1 MNIHEITRRRSLLF
15 FGLVAAHLPLLVSY
29 YRQLLRLEHYQ
40 FYPLALLC
48 FGWLLYQ
55 RFPEHSWKWTR
66 FSSIC
71 IALNLILLVPAF
83 YLTSPWLGAV
93 AGLFFGLAVCRALR
107 NEESGDSLIY
117 LTLLPLMTIRLP
129 LGLDMEAIHWL
140 QRLTTTMAS
149 NVLNFFELLH
159 LREGNVLEFPGKKF
173 LVEEACSGV
182 QSLFTVFFIA
192 TLIICVSR
200 RPWFRSLLIL
210 ASAFCFAGVMNIV
223 RICAISIGWQQY
235 RLDLSTGWQHDAIG
249 YATLALAATLVFS
262 TDAFLGLMLSPIP
275 DGLAVPN
282 DSGVRN
288 PLTALWNRVCGQR
301 SRPDNSRRAPRLWD
315 FFRPSIFFGWA
326 WTFLQNWVSSR
337 DWKLLPLAVV
347 FVTAGSVSAGF
358 WWLETIPQQDIVVA
372 LENAM
377 LNAAKTENHEAKRIY
392 LRALLSL
399 RPQELSYRFQLASHF
414 LETDQT
420 DAAAQ
425 QISALTQPGA
435 NDYAPARVWLASQ
448 ALSDKPIFPL
458 TDDQIEGHLLMALNV
473 RSEDPQIRMMLA
485 EVYTRKEQLQAAES
499 QLYSIVRKSP
509 EVALSLARINKRLGR
524 SDETIERHLSLAF
537 DYFSESLAKNPTSV
551 DHRIQFA
558 EALVLGKRLSDAE
571 RVLKE
576 GLARNSDAVQLRTAL
591 AEFYRGLAATRLRES
606 LLNRD
611 LCVAMLIEAI
621 RLTPENRAIL
631 QQALTLSSLGAPFQL
646 KDLKPAIDTIE
657 TSDEST
663 IEERIM
669 RIRALAA
676 AQQIEQAIVELQPLC
691 ELSPELNIVMAR
703 LLKSAGRTGDSETLV
718 GRLLIEMKVTAEGHS
733 LKEILE
739 YADVLN
745 LASRFND
752 SLSLL
757 NDAQKHR
764 EISDEE
770 RLQFNLLLGQT
781 SIAYFDQKLAA
792 GTFTSVEEALHLL
805 QSAWKTQAV
814 SLVVLRRLS
823 ELSCSEGAF
832 SKAAD
837 DTLDSLLTETSASA
851 DVYNMV
857 GTMALNK
864 NQNSK
869 ARRYLER
876 ALRLDHS
883 NPMVKNNLSLALVRD
898 EDSDPDRA
906 LELVNQTLSILPEN
920 PDVLSTRA
928 EVYIAQKRWEEARQ
942 DLEVSYRKRP
952 KSPDCC
958 RLLAQVCDAMGES
971 SLAEK
976 YRNNLAQIQSSER

>member
-40 FYPLALLC
+40 FFPLALLC

-55 RFPEHSWKWTR
+55 RLPEHSWKWTH
-66 FSSIC
+66 FSSLC
-71 IALNLILLVPAF
+71 ISVNLILLVLAF
-83 YLTSPWLGAV
+83 FLYSPWLGAV
-93 AGLFFGLAVCRALR
+93 AGLFFCLAVCRAMR
-107 NEESGDSLIY
+107 NEATGDSLTY

-149 NVLNFFELLH
+149 NVLNFFDLLH

-182 QSLFTVFFIA
+182 QSLFAVCFIA
-192 TLIICVSR
+192 TLIICVSH

-210 ASAFCFAGVMNIV
+210 ESAFCFAGVMNIL
-223 RICAISIGWQQY
+223 RICAISVGWQQY
-235 RLDLSTGWQHDAIG
+235 GLDLSTGWQHDAIG

-275 DGLAVPN
+275 DGLAASN

-288 PLTALWNRVCGQR
+288 PLTALWNRICGQR

-315 FFRPSIFFGWA
+315 FFRPRIAFGWA
-326 WTFLQNWVSSR
+326 WTFVQSWVSSR

-347 FVTAGSVSAGF
+347 FVTVASGSAGF
-358 WWLETIPQQDIVVA
+358 LWWLETTPQQDVVVA

-377 LNAAKTENHEAKRIY
+377 LNAARAENDEAKTIY

-399 RPQELSYRFQLASHF
+399 RPRELSYRFQLASHF

-420 DAAAQ
+420 DAAAE
-425 QISALTQPGA
+425 QISALTQPGL
-435 NDYAPARVWLASQ
+435 NDFAPARVWLASQ

-458 TDDQIEGHLLMALNV
+458 TDDQIEGHLLMALKV

-499 QLYSIVRKSP
+499 QLYSVVGKSA
-509 EVALSLARINKRLGR
+509 EVALPLARINKRLGR

-537 DYFSESLAKNPTSV
+537 DYFSESLATNPTSV

-576 GLARNSDAVQLRTAL
+576 GLASNSDSVQLRTAL
-591 AEFYRGLAATRLRES
+591 AGFYKGLAATRLKES

-611 LCVAMLIEAI
+611 LSAAMLVEAI

-631 QQALTLSSLGAPFQL
+631 QQTLTLSSLGAPFQM

-657 TSDEST
+657 ASDEST
-663 IEERIM
+663 IEERIL

-676 AQQIEQAIVELQPLC
+676 AQQIEQAIVELRPLC
-691 ELSPELNIVMAR
+691 QLSPELNIVMAR
-703 LLKSAGRTGDSETLV
+703 LLKAAGRT
-718 GRLLIEMKVTAEGHS
+718 
-733 LKEILE
+733 
-739 YADVLN
+739 
-745 LASRFND
+745 
-752 SLSLL
+752 
-757 NDAQKHR
+757 
-764 EISDEE
+764 
-770 RLQFNLLLGQT
+770 
-781 SIAYFDQKLAA
+781 
-792 GTFTSVEEALHLL
+792 
-805 QSAWKTQAV
+805 
-814 SLVVLRRLS
+814 
-823 ELSCSEGAF
+823 
-832 SKAAD
+832 
-837 DTLDSLLTETSASA
+837 
-851 DVYNMV
+851 
-857 GTMALNK
+857 
-864 NQNSK
+864 
-869 ARRYLER
+869 
-876 ALRLDHS
+876 
-883 NPMVKNNLSLALVRD
+883 
-898 EDSDPDRA
+898 EDSRCWLNA
-906 LELVNQTLSILPEN
+906 
-920 PDVLSTRA
+920 
-928 EVYIAQKRWEEARQ
+928 
-942 DLEVSYRKRP
+942 
-952 KSPDCC
+952 C
-958 RLLAQVCDAMGES
+958 
-971 SLAEK
+971 
-976 YRNNLAQIQSSER
+976 